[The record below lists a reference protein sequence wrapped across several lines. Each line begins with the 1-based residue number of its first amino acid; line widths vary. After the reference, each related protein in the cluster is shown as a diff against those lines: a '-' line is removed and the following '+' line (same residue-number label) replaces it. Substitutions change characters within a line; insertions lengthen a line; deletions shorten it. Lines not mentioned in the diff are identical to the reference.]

1 MLRITFSEEQINEL
15 HFQRFNHPHPRV
27 QLKMEV
33 LYLKSQGFSAN
44 RISRLA
50 KVSEKTVGTYAKEYE
65 KGGIEALKVI
75 KFRRQQSE
83 LTSYSQIIREH
94 LTESPVASL
103 KQAREEIY
111 QLTGLKRSPE
121 RLSKFLQKLGLRRM
135 KVGAIPAKADAERQ
149 AEFLK
154 NELNPRLEEAKKGER
169 EVFF

>member
-33 LYLKSQGFSAN
+33 LYLKSQGFSSN

-50 KVSEKTVGTYAKEYE
+50 KVSETTVSTYTKEYQ

-83 LTSYSQIIREH
+83 LANHSQTIRAH
-94 LTESPVASL
+94 LAESPVASL
-103 KQAREEIY
+103 KQASEVIY

-121 RLSKFLQKLGLRRM
+121 RLSKFLQQEGLRRM
-135 KVGAIPAKADAERQ
+135 KVGAIPAKADVERQ

-154 NELNPRLEEAKKGER
+154 NELNPRLEEAKKAER